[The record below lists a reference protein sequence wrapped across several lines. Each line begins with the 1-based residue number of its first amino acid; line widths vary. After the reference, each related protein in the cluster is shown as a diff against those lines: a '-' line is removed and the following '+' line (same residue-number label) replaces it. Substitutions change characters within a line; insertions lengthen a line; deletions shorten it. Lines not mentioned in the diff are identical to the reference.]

1 MADIINTAKK
11 LKEMQEGV
19 VTGGPY
25 SIGRNAS
32 LKTVSTA
39 PALTGKKILAAG
51 ETEQQTPAA
60 QPTAKPAGYTVG
72 AGYTPD
78 TSLYADK
85 KDKNAITA
93 QQYDKQLSAYQAAL
107 QAAYDNQA
115 AANRLEAQKLK
126 NEFDA
131 SRSNVYTNSR
141 LSAIGNNE
149 RLAALGL
156 AGNVYDYAR
165 SGTSETSRIGQ
176 DIAMRKSLAGLDQSE
191 NEARSDLAMQLLSA
205 QREAEANY
213 ANKVAEVEAAKI
225 PYLTAL
231 AKSTSSGGGGGGSSG
246 GTSTKKSSGSSDGT
260 GGGNGSNITGEQI
273 FNSVNAEAKY
283 SSRDALN
290 KMVDPEYQSKLK
302 SAGVSQAA
310 INDAIKRATEQY
322 SKNTAANLK
331 KDSDSSETNK
341 YSSRYIG

>member
-1 MADIINTAKK
+1 MAINDIVLKK
-11 LKEMQEGV
+11 TKEAADL

-25 SIGRNAS
+25 AVKPVVTGAANAVP
-32 LKTVSTA
+32 TGGTA
-39 PALTGKKILAAG
+39 VGTL
-51 ETEQQTPAA
+51 QTA
-60 QPTAKPAGYTVG
+60 AKPAGYTVG

-156 AGNVYDYAR
+156 AGNMYDYAR

-231 AKSTSSGGGGGGSSG
+231 AKSTSSGGGGSSGGSYSGGSS
-246 GTSTKKSSGSSDGT
+246 SPSKKSGDTNDQSDSGSDTSGGSIASVHNAIVANRKNGFSAAQQAANIALATSGLT
-260 GGGNGSNITGEQI
+260 GAEYQKAAEEAGRLLERINREEKLNKAM
-273 FNSVNAEAKY
+273 AEAQKH
-283 SSRDALN
+283 RGN
-290 KMVDPEYQSKLK
+290 
-302 SAGVSQAA
+302 
-310 INDAIKRATEQY
+310 
-322 SKNTAANLK
+322 
-331 KDSDSSETNK
+331 
-341 YSSRYIG
+341 